1 MSAVLQVRDLAL
13 QAAGHTLVQGL
24 SFTVQQGERWC
35 VIGRNAA
42 GKSTLLRALAGVGAG
57 LSANVVAGG
66 QPASIAYGARGKC
79 RAYMPQSA
87 QDRFDLTVR
96 EFIAL
101 QPPLALSA
109 AQLQARCAALGI
121 ALDIAPLLDRPI
133 TQLSGGER
141 QRVGLAA
148 VAAQDAPL
156 WLLDEPV
163 SFQDP
168 AHQRMVAQW
177 LRAQSHQAIGNE
189 PQVAMV
195 MSAHDMTWVQSFAT
209 HLVAAR
215 ATDHW
220 ATGPIDDI
228 LNAQL
233 LRDTFA
239 CDWRQVG
246 GVWMA
251 A

>member
-1 MSAVLQVRDLAL
+1 MSALLQVKDLEL
-13 QAAGHTLVQGL
+13 RAAGRTLVQGL
-24 SFTVQQGERWC
+24 SFTVQPGERWC
-35 VIGRNAA
+35 VVGRNAA
-42 GKSTLLRALAGVGAG
+42 GKSTLLRALAGLGTGLGA
-57 LSANVVAGG
+57 SAQLA
-66 QPASIAYGARGKC
+66 PIAYGACGAR

-101 QPPLALSA
+101 QPSMALSA
-109 AQLQARCAALGI
+109 AQLQVRSAALGS

-177 LRAQSHQAIGNE
+177 LRAQSHQASGME

-195 MSAHDMTWVQSFAT
+195 MSAHDMTWVQSVAT

-215 ATDHW
+215 ADRRW
-220 ATGPIDDI
+220 ATGPIGEI
-228 LNAQL
+228 LDAQL
-233 LRDTFA
+233 LRDTFD
-239 CDWRQVG
+239 CDWRRVG